1 MANTTFQPIEFY
13 RSDTPGYSLLPM
25 RFDRFDDQRYLLTNE
40 VGEFALLANPS
51 FRAFVDH
58 RLEPSGGTY
67 AELRAKN
74 FLTDRNGSA
83 NLDALAA
90 KIHTKRSFMDG
101 FTKLHIFVT
110 TLRCNFSCGYCQV
123 SRQGQVAPGNYDMPV
138 DVLHR
143 SVELMLTS
151 PSPAVTM
158 EFQGGEPLLN
168 FDLIRE
174 GVRYAKTRNLVVGK
188 SIDYVICTNLS
199 TLTDEHLEFC
209 KAEGINLS
217 TSVDGPAFLHDR
229 NRPCSSGSSHSE
241 VERNIRRAQE
251 ALGRQ
256 SVSALMTTTKES
268 LKYPDDIV
276 DEYLRLDLGSIFV
289 RALNPYGYAVKT
301 ANAIGYTAEEF
312 VMFYKRVLDR
322 IVAVN
327 RTGRN
332 FTESYAALILTKI
345 LTPWPVGF
353 VDLQSPAGA
362 GFGVVVYNYDGDV
375 YASDEARMLAEMS
388 DFSFRLGNVLENSY
402 REIFFGD
409 AMQALGAAGVSESL
423 AGCADCVYQPYCGAD
438 PVRHHA
444 TQQDMFGHRPTSTFC
459 IKNKAIIRHLFG
471 LLDGADPQ
479 LEEILWAWIN
489 RTSVGETALPR
500 MEFA

>member
-1 MANTTFQPIEFY
+1 MANTIFQPITNF
-13 RSDTPGYSLLPM
+13 RSEDSVYSLLPL
-25 RFDRFDDQRYLLTNE
+25 RFDRFDTRRYLLTNE
-40 VGEFALLANPS
+40 AGEYAMLGEQDFSNLVRHQLDPS
-51 FRAFVDH
+51 
-58 RLEPSGGTY
+58 SNTY
-67 AELRAKN
+67 AELRAKH

-83 NLDALAA
+83 NLDALAS
-90 KIHTKRSFMDG
+90 KIRTKRSFMDG

-123 SRQGQVAPGNYDMPV
+123 SRQGQFATGHYDMPI

-151 PSPAVTM
+151 PSPTVTM

-174 GVRYAKTRNLVVGK
+174 GVHYAKARNQTVGK
-188 SIDYVICTNLS
+188 KIDYVICTNLS

-209 KAEGINLS
+209 KAEGVTLS

-229 NRPCSSGSSHSE
+229 NRPCSSGSGHAE
-241 VERNIRRAQE
+241 IERNIRRAQD
-251 ALGRQ
+251 ALGKQ
-256 SVSALMTTTKES
+256 AVSALMTTTKES
-268 LKYPDDIV
+268 LKYPDEIV

-301 ANAIGYTAEEF
+301 ANAIGYTPEEF
-312 VMFYKRVLDR
+312 VFFYKRILER
-322 IVAVN
+322 TISIN
-327 RTGRN
+327 RSGKT
-332 FTESYAALILTKI
+332 FSEAYATLILTKM

-353 VDLQSPAGA
+353 VDLQSPTGS
-362 GFGVVVYNYDGDV
+362 GFGVAVYNYDGDV
-375 YASDEARMLAEMS
+375 YASDESRMLAEMG

-402 REIFFGD
+402 EEIFFGE
-409 AMQALGAAGVSESL
+409 AMQALGAAGISESL
-423 AGCADCVYQPYCGAD
+423 AGCCDCVYQPYCGAD

-444 TQQDMFGHRPTSTFC
+444 TQRDIFGHRPTSTFC
-459 IKNKAIIRHLFG
+459 IKNKAIIRHLFE

-479 LEEILWAWIN
+479 LEEIFWAWIN
-489 RTSVGETALPR
+489 RSSVFETALPK